1 MLNQEGFLDIKD
13 IYTIFGIEIKFNKS
27 EGKYE
32 IIEEDFDKEYDRI
45 FESFETLSAINIS
58 NHIGKKMIL
67 ERKADKGT
75 EHLHGLLY
83 AIDNSFLVS
92 FQHQSYWKENPTNR
106 TVQPLLIKEAQ
117 HRWYLVCW
125 DVEKGEIR
133 NFGLDRIS
141 NLDITQ
147 KKGKKIE
154 IDLSEYYHH
163 AVGIETYEKAEK
175 VVLVCNSFQAQYLKS
190 LPIHPSQKIQKE
202 TKDKCYFEL
211 FVHPTNEFIMEIFK
225 YNNTLE
231 VKEPKWLRAEMTNR
245 VQDMM
250 KCYK

>member
-1 MLNQEGFLDIKD
+1 MWAYCIL
-13 IYTIFGIEIKFNKS
+13 IFKFIKF
-27 EGKYE
+27 
-32 IIEEDFDKEYDRI
+32 I
-45 FESFETLSAINIS
+45 FTFCNNNSCYSIS
-58 NHIGKKMIL
+58 NHIGNKIIL
-67 ERKADKGT
+67 ERQADKGT
-75 EHLHGLLY
+75 EHLYGILY
-83 AIDNSFLVS
+83 AIENNWLVKIH
-92 FQHQSYWKENPTNR
+92 HQSYWKDEPTSR
-106 TVQPLLIKEAQ
+106 TLQPILIKEAQ
-117 HRWYLVCW
+117 NRWYLVGW
-125 DVEKGEIR
+125 DVEKKEIR

-141 NLDITQ
+141 SLEITYQ
-147 KKGKKIE
+147 KGKLL
-154 IDLSEYYHH
+154 DVDVSQYYHN
-163 AVGIETYEKAEK
+163 AIGIETYKKAEK

-250 KCYK
+250 KCYMK

>member
-1 MLNQEGFLDIKD
+1 M
-13 IYTIFGIEIKFNKS
+13 
-27 EGKYE
+27 
-32 IIEEDFDKEYDRI
+32 
-45 FESFETLSAINIS
+45 
-58 NHIGKKMIL
+58 
-67 ERKADKGT
+67 
-75 EHLHGLLY
+75 LY

-147 KKGKKIE
+147 KKGNKIE

-211 FVHPTNEFIMEIFK
+211 FVHPTNEFIMEVFK